1 MSTKERSGCPISLS
15 LELIGDRWTLLLI
28 RDLAFAGKRHFREF
42 LQSDE
47 GISSRTLAERLQT
60 LVDEGV
66 LTRSDDP
73 THRLKAIY
81 RLTEAGIDLLPILAT
96 LGAWGSKYRKAD
108 EDLARVAKELAAG
121 GQPALE
127 RMKKRLR
134 KEHLG
139 SRPQVP
145 FPVYAPLR

>member
-15 LELIGDRWTLLLI
+15 LELIGDRWTLLII

-108 EDLARVAKELAAG
+108 EDLARVSKELAAG
-121 GQPALE
+121 GQPA
-127 RMKKRLR
+127 MAAIVRL
-134 KEHLG
+134 
-139 SRPQVP
+139 S
-145 FPVYAPLR
+145 

>member
-15 LELIGDRWTLLLI
+15 LELIGDRWTLLII

-134 KEHLG
+134 KEYLG
-139 SRPQVP
+139 
-145 FPVYAPLR
+145 

>member
-1 MSTKERSGCPISLS
+1 MSIKERSGCPISLS
-15 LELIGDRWTLLLI
+15 LELLGDRWTLLII

-60 LVDEGV
+60 LVDEGI

-73 THRLKAIY
+73 SHGLKAIY
-81 RLTEAGIDLLPILAT
+81 RLTEAGIDLLPVLAT

-108 EDLARVAKELAAG
+108 DTLARVANDLAAG

-127 RMKKRLR
+127 RIKEKLR
-134 KEHLG
+134 AEHQG
-139 SRPQVP
+139 
-145 FPVYAPLR
+145 